1 MRSLNYNGNQLHVF
15 ICSLFFSVANLCHE
29 ASRGQAVIYTNSLPQ
44 PFLDL
49 GGGGG
54 GVITQE
60 QNGFISFNPLQQFT
74 LLIFVSVESAQLE
87 SSKRQWGQ
95 RSKQGVWEQDRLQ
108 INYKCLCW
116 HGRFAEISWFR
127 SFELFLYIQCDVKTI
142 RSMDNTFPKHII
154 MLNYTGLKCYSSTG
168 LLYSYI
174 LPL

>member
-1 MRSLNYNGNQLHVF
+1 MCLFVP
-15 ICSLFFSVANLCHE
+15 FFSVLQIYATRLRE
-29 ASRGQAVIYTNSLPQ
+29 AKQLFTQIHFHSHSWIWGV
-44 PFLDL
+44 
-49 GGGGG
+49 GG